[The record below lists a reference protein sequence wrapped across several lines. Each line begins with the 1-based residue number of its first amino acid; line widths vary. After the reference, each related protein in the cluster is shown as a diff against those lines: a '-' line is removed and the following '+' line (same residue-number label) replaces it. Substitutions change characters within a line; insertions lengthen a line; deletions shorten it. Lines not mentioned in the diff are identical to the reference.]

1 MPKCLVCNNSPAST
15 TRRDITYHMFPK
27 NEYQRREWLKVYGI
41 DHCND
46 SHRICSDHFLKENY
60 RTGRKRYLK
69 KDTIPQGYDKNCF
82 LSNCTQS
89 NDVVMSNNAFL
100 PTELNRLS
108 YITQS
113 NDVVMRK
120 NEFLPKEFNC
130 LSYTT
135 QSNDGETSTNPFLP
149 RQENHLSY
157 TTQSNDGETST
168 NPFLPREENHLRKV
182 QSYENMTR
190 LKTEPFET
198 QNPTCTAND
207 NIQTVIESV
216 STPVLTTTKYKQ
228 EATSTFKMPDKLSS
242 NTVINP
248 ELKTPVISECFSL
261 AEQTDT
267 HDFNTDSKANI
278 IQCIII
284 DDDDTEDFTVNDHRF
299 IYNISKIIVLPSAL
313 WRSVYDCVQNTTSFY
328 KRDSF
333 FKTEKKIIFYNN
345 LIPKIQIY
353 GMDYKYNKPIK
364 SKNELQSIL
373 QTVDSI

>member
-130 LSYTT
+130 
-135 QSNDGETSTNPFLP
+135 
-149 RQENHLSY
+149 LSY